1 MKQKSMMKR
10 WAIGISL
17 IILGGGMSACADGTS
32 WKEEVLLRDG
42 SKIIVERSVVRKG
55 RHEPF
60 QRPTIGEQSLSFDLP
75 TTHQRVRWKDE
86 YSEDLG
92 HANFLPMMLEID
104 KYVAYLVA
112 SPLGCLSYNKWGRP
126 NPPYVVF
133 KFQGGDWKRIA
144 LQELPAKFKTPNLII
159 SSPDDA
165 AKKAGVNL
173 ISAEMVSRINNTPVA
188 AGAEQPQYKTILREP
203 MKPGALDCPVMVRI
217 KGGWESPGGSKAP
230 IPIKPAVSN
239 EAK

>member
-1 MKQKSMMKR
+1 MKNGLL
-10 WAIGISL
+10 AISL
-17 IILGGGMSACADGTS
+17 MILGGGMSACAMGGAS
-32 WKEEVLLRDG
+32 WKEEVLLHDG
-42 SKIIVERSVVRKG
+42 KKLIVERWVVRKG

-60 QRPTIGEQSLSFDLP
+60 QRPTIGEQSLSFAFP
-75 TTHQRVRWKDE
+75 STHQRVRWKDE

-92 HANFLPMMLEID
+92 SANFLPMMLGID
-104 KYVAYLVA
+104 NDVAYLVA

-144 LQELPAKFKTPNLII
+144 LQELPAKYKTPNLII

-173 ISAEMVSRINNTPVA
+173 ISAEMVSRINNAPVA
-188 AGAEQPQYKTILREP
+188 AGSEQPQYKTILREP
-203 MKPGALDCPVMVRI
+203 MVKERCPQYPS
-217 KGGWESPGGSKAP
+217 GPKAP
-230 IPIKPAVSN
+230 FPITPVPPK
-239 EAK
+239 

>member
-1 MKQKSMMKR
+1 MKKGTTMKH
-10 WAIGISL
+10 WLLAISL
-17 IILGGGMSACADGTS
+17 MILGGGMSACADGTS
-32 WKEEVLLRDG
+32 WKEEVLLHDG
-42 SKIIVERSVVRKG
+42 KKLIVERSVVRKG

-60 QRPTIGEQSLSFDLP
+60 QQPTIGEQSLSFDLP
-75 TTHQRVRWKDE
+75 ATHQRVRWKDE

-104 KYVAYLVA
+104 KGVAYLVA

-133 KFQGGDWKRIA
+133 KFQEGGWKRIA
-144 LQELPAKFKTPNLII
+144 LQELPTKFKTPNLII

-165 AKKAGVNL
+165 AKKAGVNP
-173 ISAEMVSRINNTPVA
+173 ISAEMVSRINNAPVA
-188 AGAEQPQYKTILREP
+188 AGAEQLQYKTILREP
-203 MKPGALDCPVMVRI
+203 MKLGTLDCPVMVRI

>member
-1 MKQKSMMKR
+1 MKTRTKH
-10 WAIGISL
+10 WTITISL
-17 IILGGGMSACADGTS
+17 VILGGGMSACADGTS
-32 WKEEVLLRDG
+32 WKEEVLLHDG
-42 SKIIVERSVVRKG
+42 SRFIVERSVVRKG

-60 QRPTIGEQSLSFDLP
+60 QQPTIGEQSLSFDFP
-75 TTHQRVRWKDE
+75 SSNQRVRWKDE
-86 YSEDLG
+86 YSEDLS

-104 KYVAYLVA
+104 NDVAYLVA

-133 KFQGGDWKRIA
+133 KYQGRDWKRIA
-144 LQELPAKFKTPNLII
+144 LQELPTKFKTPNLII

-173 ISAEMVSRINNTPVA
+173 ISAEMVSRINNAPVA
-188 AGAEQPQYKTILREP
+188 AGSEQPQYKTILREP
-203 MKPGALDCPVMVRI
+203 YPAAAGGCPVMVRI

-230 IPIKPAVSN
+230 IPIKPAIPN
-239 EAK
+239 ETTK